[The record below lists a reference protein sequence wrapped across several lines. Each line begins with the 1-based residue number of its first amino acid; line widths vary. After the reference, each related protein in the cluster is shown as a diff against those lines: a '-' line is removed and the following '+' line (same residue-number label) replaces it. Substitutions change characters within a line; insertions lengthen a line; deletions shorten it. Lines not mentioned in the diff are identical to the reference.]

1 MTFGFP
7 LKYLSSTLN
16 TLRKANKTEES
27 RQKRLAQ
34 QRENKKKNRASESVE
49 SRRKRLGIQT
59 LYQKEKEMQNNLL
72 GEDNTDWQTYISMR
86 KKSMLVNLLNDVDD
100 RKRQSKVSVK
110 KSK

>member
-7 LKYLSSTLN
+7 LKYLSSTLK

-27 RQKRLAQ
+27 RQKRLVQ
-34 QRENKKKNRASESVE
+34 QRENKRKNRASESVE

-59 LYQKEKEMQNNLL
+59 LYQKEKEMQKNLL
-72 GEDNTDWQTYISMR
+72 DEDNTDWQTYISMR

-100 RKRQSKVSVK
+100 RKRQSNVSMK